1 MCRHQM
7 CGPEPCRQR
16 KPCAVHR
23 GARRDR
29 SLATATV
36 AFVSVCPA
44 LQRGRPGGATSRT
57 NESIRPAPFEQEG
70 RAARL
75 VGKRRLKL
83 GERTRPRHR
92 VFPWSSPPRD
102 SQQGPDTTFRQT
114 WDNAISH
121 QDGCS
126 RRIQPLK
133 RGETYR
139 TDRAL
144 PKRDISC
151 AAGHTELL

>member
-23 GARRDR
+23 RARRDR

-36 AFVSVCPA
+36 AFVSECPA
-44 LQRGRPGGATSRT
+44 LQRGRAGGATSRT
-57 NESIRPAPFEQEG
+57 NEPIRPAPFEQEG

-92 VFPWSSPPRD
+92 VFPSSPTAGLNTGRIPHL
-102 SQQGPDTTFRQT
+102 QT
-114 WDNAISH
+114 WDNAIS
-121 QDGCS
+121 
-126 RRIQPLK
+126 REEI
-133 RGETYR
+133 
-139 TDRAL
+139 AL
-144 PKRDISC
+144 PVDMI
-151 AAGHTELL
+151 ADLA